1 VGEQRAIIATPFWG
15 DAGYRRTGMDEA
27 GLPARPR
34 AVTALRPTLTDLVQG
49 LSCVAGAILARS
61 EEGVF
66 VRLSIGLSD
75 AAVAAYLAGWQQ
87 RDPWLG
93 AIRPPARGR
102 AWRGEDLVG
111 PRLLRGSAF
120 HARWLAPHGLGS
132 VGIAEIGD
140 AEDGGD
146 MLCVWRAAGARCLS
160 RPEVQLLRAFAAT
173 LALLLR
179 QQDASAGTL
188 AAGEFVAQSSVPI
201 VILHGDCTVLW
212 ANDAAAALWLGEA
225 PFRRACGRLTLRTA
239 VQAPRFQK
247 AVADIAQPG
256 ARPGLLGFQTDDG
269 IIAVRLQPLMLRS
282 SVPVVALTAS
292 LPGAAVP
299 SPAAIAAALGLTRA
313 QAEVASLLCRG
324 LETAAIS
331 ERIGVSQHTLNGH
344 LRDLYGRLH
353 AANRVQAVVR
363 VLGAASTLALL
374 APGAN
379 GNGVTPDA
387 HSNGYTPK

>member
-1 VGEQRAIIATPFWG
+1 MD
-15 DAGYRRTGMDEA
+15 DAGP
-27 GLPARPR
+27 PARPR
-34 AVTALRPTLTDLVQG
+34 AIDALLPTLTDLVQG
-49 LSCVAGAILARS
+49 LSCRAGAILQRS
-61 EEGVF
+61 DEGVSF
-66 VRLSIGLSD
+66 RLSVGLS
-75 AAVAAYLAGWQQ
+75 AEAIETYLTWWQR
-87 RDPWLG
+87 RDPWL
-93 AIRPPARGR
+93 AALRLPSQGR

-120 HARWLAPHGLGS
+120 NTRWLAPHGLGS
-132 VGIAEIGD
+132 IGIAEIGD
-140 AEDGGD
+140 ADDGGD
-146 MLCVWRAAGARCLS
+146 ILCVWRAADARSLS
-160 RPEVQLLRAFAAT
+160 RPEVHLLRAFAAT

-179 QQDASAGTL
+179 RDDISAGTL
-188 AAGEFVAQSSVPI
+188 AAGELVAHSSVP
-201 VILHGDCTVLW
+201 VAILHDDCTVLW
-212 ANDAAAALWLGEA
+212 SNAAASRLWACEA
-225 PFRRACGRLTLRTA
+225 PFRRACGRLTLRA
-239 VQAPRFQK
+239 ASQAPRFQK

-256 ARPGLLGFQTDDG
+256 ARPALLGFQTDAG
-269 IIAVRLQPLMLRS
+269 IIAVRLQPLVLSS

-292 LPGAAVP
+292 LPDAAVP
-299 SPAAIAAALGLTRA
+299 SPAAIAATLGLTRA

-379 GNGVTPDA
+379 GTGSGNGNAPD
-387 HSNGYTPK
+387 SYTPK